1 VLSNDTQS
9 LLLQTPYEKRLAII
23 AETFKQLQKDIGID
37 DDLLIFEGNPESAY
51 QQLFDCIE
59 PYLHN
64 LLQSNA
70 QRFARVLYK
79 VDISES
85 ALNKKLLA
93 FNTYSSRSPRIRST
107 KSKSTRIF
115 GVCGVCSMTNHNL
128 CTKTT
133 RTRIT
138 RTT

>member
-1 VLSNDTQS
+1 MTNNDTQS

-93 FNTYSSRSPRIRST
+93 FPEKSYVRIVTEMIIYRAFQKVMTKMISRE
-107 KSKSTRIF
+107 
-115 GVCGVCSMTNHNL
+115 NL
-128 CTKTT
+128 K
-133 RTRIT
+133 
-138 RTT
+138 

>member
-1 VLSNDTQS
+1 MLHNDTES

-23 AETFKQLQKDIGID
+23 AETFKQLQKDIGIEED
-37 DDLLIFEGNPESAY
+37 VLVFEGNPDAAY

-59 PYLHN
+59 PYLFN

-79 VDISES
+79 VDISEA

-93 FNTYSSRSPRIRST
+93 FPEKSYVRVVTEMVIYRAFQKVMTKMISRE
-107 KSKSTRIF
+107 
-115 GVCGVCSMTNHNL
+115 NL
-128 CTKTT
+128 K
-133 RTRIT
+133 
-138 RTT
+138 

>member
-1 VLSNDTQS
+1 MLHNDTQS

-23 AETFKQLQKDIGID
+23 AETFKQLQKDIGIEED
-37 DDLLIFEGNPESAY
+37 VLVFEGNPDAAY

-59 PYLHN
+59 PYLFN

-79 VDISES
+79 VDISEA

-93 FNTYSSRSPRIRST
+93 FPEKSYVRVVTEMVIYRAFQKVMTKMISRE
-107 KSKSTRIF
+107 
-115 GVCGVCSMTNHNL
+115 NL
-128 CTKTT
+128 K
-133 RTRIT
+133 
-138 RTT
+138 